1 LKAINESVLFIRGF
15 LGENLINEHCV
26 CFNVVGMDG
35 AEKEFT
41 TAYGKLLLYSFLMV
55 FIIIGVVFF
64 GFGILGRFL
73 GAASFY
79 LIPILVVAI
88 VLGFYYFFFVKS
100 GIYAK
105 MFKSSVKMFQDTA
118 LGDQNKYYKEYLKGQ
133 LREELKEELRREM
146 LEEMKKKEL
155 HEESKKELGKK
166 VSQEA
171 GWQE

>member
-1 LKAINESVLFIRGF
+1 MRIVYQGF

-26 CFNVVGMDG
+26 CFNVASLED
-35 AEKEFT
+35 AEKEFAA
-41 TAYGKLLLYSFLMV
+41 AYRKYFLM
-55 FIIIGVVFF
+55 IIVMTLAIFGVVF
-64 GFGILGRFL
+64 GLSILGRFL

-105 MFKSSVKMFQDTA
+105 MFKSSVKMFQNTA

-155 HEESKKELGKK
+155 REESKEELGKK